1 MTGKTLKAYFV
12 SVLIFLFALT
22 AVSQSR
28 RIPVYSTS
36 GANFDCKAMSSAYR
50 TFFKE
55 DLYRDAFY
63 TWIIAFDNCPDSYKR
78 MYLDGVTMYRSFI
91 EEAPEGPLRE
101 GLIDTLMLIYDR
113 RMEHFGE
120 EGNVLGRKGRDLLIY
135 RGEDI
140 EQVQEA
146 YEMLRMS
153 IELQGKKSQESV
165 LLLSITSGIAL
176 NKEGRLDDSQVIED
190 YIMAIGILVRQE
202 KRSSRWERTKEKI
215 DELILKKDFISCE
228 AFNRYFEPEF
238 EQNKNDKH
246 YLEKLIIVYNT
257 SGCDRSEIYA
267 AALENLYRIKPG
279 PESAHK
285 LAILFITLNEY
296 EKGAGYLKEALHGEN
311 IDRETRAEWY
321 YELAV
326 VSNANGDYC
335 MAIEYAREANMLK
348 SNYGKAYMLL
358 GNAFVASREN
368 LGDNF
373 QQLTAYWAAADMY
386 QKAASADP
394 GLAVEA
400 NQKLAE
406 CRSLYPNNEDI
417 FFRDLKDG
425 DTYLVG
431 GCIKGYTTVRSDS

>member
-1 MTGKTLKAYFV
+1 MKGKTLKAYLVTALILLFV
-12 SVLIFLFALT
+12 
-22 AVSQSR
+22 VSGHSQRSQ
-28 RIPVYSTS
+28 IPVYGTS
-36 GANFDCKAMSSAYR
+36 GDNFNCRAMSSAYR
-50 TFFKE
+50 SYFKLELYE
-55 DLYRDAFY
+55 DAYE
-63 TWIIAFDNCPDSYKR
+63 TWIIAFDNCPDSNKR

-91 EEAPEGPLRE
+91 EAAPEGPVRE

-113 RMEHFGE
+113 RVENFGE
-120 EGNVLGRKGRDLLIY
+120 EGNVLGRQGRDLLIY
-135 RGEDI
+135 RRGDI
-140 EQVQEA
+140 EQVQKA
-146 YEMLRMS
+146 YEMLEMS

-176 NKEGRLDDSQVIED
+176 NKDGRLDDSQVIED
-190 YIMAIGILVRQE
+190 YIMAIEILVQQE

-215 DELILKKDFISCE
+215 DELILKEDFISCD
-228 AFNRYFEPEF
+228 AFDRYFEPEF

-246 YLEKLIIVYNT
+246 YLEKLIIIYNT

-267 AALENLYRIKPG
+267 AALENQYRIKPG
-279 PESAHK
+279 SESAHK

-296 EKGAGYLKEALHGEN
+296 EKAAEYLKEAVQGDN

-326 VSNANGDYC
+326 VSNANEDYC
-335 MAIEYAREANMLK
+335 TAIEYAREANMLR
-348 SNYGKAYMLL
+348 SEYGKAYMLL
-358 GNAFVASREN
+358 GDAFVASREN
-368 LGDNF
+368 LGDDF
-373 QQLTAYWAAADMY
+373 QQRTAFWAAADMY
-386 QKAASADP
+386 QKAASVDP
-394 GLAVEA
+394 DLAEVA

-406 CRSLYPNNEDI
+406 CRSRYPNNEDI